1 MSCITL
7 RDKVVNWKDTDLH
20 FRGFR
25 ILDLAVESVKSIA
38 NFSEVILTGCSAG
51 GLATYIHTDYV
62 ASKFPG
68 ATFHAIADAGLVK
81 INN

>member
-1 MSCITL
+1 MI
-7 RDKVVNWKDTDLH
+7 NYKDTNLH

-25 ILDLAVESVKSIA
+25 ILELAIESVKTLG

-62 ASKFPG
+62 TSQFPESEV
-68 ATFHAIADAGLVK
+68 HAMADAG
-81 INN
+81 